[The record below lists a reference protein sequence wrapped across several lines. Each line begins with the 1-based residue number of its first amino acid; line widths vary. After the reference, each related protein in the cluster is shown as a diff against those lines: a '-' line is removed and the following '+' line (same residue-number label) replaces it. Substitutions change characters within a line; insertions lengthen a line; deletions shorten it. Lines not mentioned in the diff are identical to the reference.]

1 MSFYFT
7 KDNDDE
13 LKKYYKFTLESKN
26 AEEINTD
33 LRFLFGNRLLELN
46 ILKKLNE
53 FEEKFKHYQGKN
65 EAENEYK
72 KLYGEIAHEYND
84 IIYKANEIWEFNED
98 LIRELE
104 YKSKEISNKT
114 GKYGLYNI
122 NKEIL
127 NNVVD
132 SYIKLDK
139 SLIVIKNKINELIN
153 KII

>member
-13 LKKYYKFTLESKN
+13 LKKYYKFTLESKS

-33 LRFLFGNRLLELN
+33 LRVLFGNRLSELN

-53 FEEKFKHYQGKN
+53 FEEKFKHYKGEN
-65 EAENEYK
+65 ETENEYK
-72 KLYGEIAHEYND
+72 KLYGEIVHEYNG
-84 IIYKANEIWEFNED
+84 IIYKSNEIWKFNKR

-114 GKYGLYNI
+114 GKNGLYNI

-127 NNVVD
+127 RSVVD

-139 SLIVIKNKINELIN
+139 GLIVIKNKINELIN